1 MPAGVQPSL
10 AKKRLKIKECVA
22 MYAIMRRIKI
32 QPHLMEEAIQKTEQF
47 FVQPL
52 SKEPGFLKFYSVRV
66 GESEFVS
73 ISLFETRETAE
84 EGNRKALEWARE
96 NLFPLAQGPAEIVG
110 GGEVLL
116 HQKKEPQA
124 EREIS

>member
-1 MPAGVQPSL
+1 
-10 AKKRLKIKECVA
+10 

-32 QPHLMEEAIQKTEQF
+32 QPHLLEEAVQKTEQF

-52 SKEPGFLKFYSVRV
+52 KKEPGFLAFYSVQV

-84 EGNRKALEWARE
+84 EGNRKALEWVGE
-96 NLFPLAQGPAEIVG
+96 NLVPLAQGPAEIVG
-110 GGEVLL
+110 AGEVLL
-116 HQKKEPQA
+116 RQEKESQA
-124 EREIS
+124 ERELS